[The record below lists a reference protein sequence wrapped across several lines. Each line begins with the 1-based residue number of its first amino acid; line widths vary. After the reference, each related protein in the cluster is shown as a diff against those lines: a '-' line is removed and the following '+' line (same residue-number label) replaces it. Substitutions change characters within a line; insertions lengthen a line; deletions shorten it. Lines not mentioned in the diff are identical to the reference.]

1 MFYHVKVQFSS
12 VNESGARIK
21 EKHEVLVDN
30 CEFFAEAE
38 QKVLDEF
45 IYAGTGDV
53 EVTNMKRSN
62 IMEFAKSHQGGDDE
76 NIYTATIVSIFVEE
90 SGKEKETK
98 YHVGVFAKSVN
109 EATSI
114 VQQYMKMGLQDM
126 RLVSV
131 KETKIESVL

>member
-1 MFYHVKVQFSS
+1 MFYHVKVQFTS
-12 VNESGARIK
+12 VNEIGARIK

-30 CEFFAEAE
+30 CKLFAEAE

-62 IMEFAKSHQGGDDE
+62 IMEFANSHQGGDDE

-90 SGKEKETK
+90 NGKEKETK

-109 EATSI
+109 DATSI

-131 KETKIESVL
+131 KETKIEQVL

>member
-1 MFYHVKVQFSS
+1 MIYHVKVQFSS
-12 VNESGARIK
+12 VNENGATIK

-30 CEFFAEAE
+30 CKLFADAE
-38 QKVLDEF
+38 QKALYEF
-45 IYAGTGDV
+45 IYAGVGDV
-53 EVTNMKRSN
+53 DVTNMKRSN
-62 IMEFAKSHQGGDDE
+62 IMEFANSPQGGDDE

-90 SGKEKETK
+90 NGKEKETK

-109 EATSI
+109 DATSI
-114 VQQYMKMGLQDM
+114 IQQYMKMGLQDM

>member
-1 MFYHVKVQFSS
+1 MFYHVKFQFSS
-12 VNESGARIK
+12 LNENGATIK
-21 EKHEVLVDN
+21 QKHEVLVDN

-38 QKVLDEF
+38 KKVRNEF
-45 IYAGTGDV
+45 IYHGYGDV
-53 EVTNMKRSN
+53 DVTNMKRSN
-62 IMEFAKSHQGGDDE
+62 IMEFANSPQGGDDE

-90 SGKEKETK
+90 NGKEKETK

>member
-1 MFYHVKVQFSS
+1 MFYHVKVQFTS
-12 VNESGARIK
+12 VNEIGATIK

-62 IMEFAKSHQGGDDE
+62 IMEFANSHQGGDDE

-131 KETKIESVL
+131 KETKIEQVL

>member
-38 QKVLDEF
+38 KKVLDEF
-45 IYAGTGDV
+45 IYAGAGDV

-62 IMEFAKSHQGGDDE
+62 IMEFANSHQGGDDE

-131 KETKIESVL
+131 KETKIEQVL

>member
-12 VNESGARIK
+12 LNENGATIK

-62 IMEFAKSHQGGDDE
+62 IMEFANSHQGGDDE

-109 EATSI
+109 DATSI
-114 VQQYMKMGLQDM
+114 VQQDMKMGLQDM

>member
-12 VNESGARIK
+12 VNENGATIK

-30 CEFFAEAE
+30 CKLFADAE
-38 QKVLDEF
+38 QKALYEF
-45 IYAGTGDV
+45 IYAGVGDV

-62 IMEFAKSHQGGDDE
+62 IMEFANSHQGGDDE

-90 SGKEKETK
+90 NGKEKETK

-109 EATSI
+109 DATSI
-114 VQQYMKMGLQDM
+114 IQQYMKMGLQDM

>member
-12 VNESGARIK
+12 VNENGATIK

-30 CEFFAEAE
+30 CKLFADAE
-38 QKVLDEF
+38 QKALYEF
-45 IYAGTGDV
+45 IYAGVGDV

-62 IMEFAKSHQGGDDE
+62 IMEFANSHQGGDDE

>member
-1 MFYHVKVQFSS
+1 MFYHVKVQFTS

-38 QKVLDEF
+38 QKALNEF
-45 IYAGTGDV
+45 IYAGVGNV

-62 IMEFAKSHQGGDDE
+62 IMEFANSPQGGDDE

-90 SGKEKETK
+90 NGKEKETK

-109 EATSI
+109 DATSI

>member
-1 MFYHVKVQFSS
+1 MFYHVKVQFTS
-12 VNESGARIK
+12 VNESGAKTK

-38 QKVLDEF
+38 QKALDEF
-45 IYAGTGDV
+45 IYAGVGDV

-62 IMEFAKSHQGGDDE
+62 IMGFANSPQGGDDE

-90 SGKEKETK
+90 NGKEKETK

-109 EATSI
+109 DATSI

>member
-1 MFYHVKVQFSS
+1 MFYHVKVQFTS
-12 VNESGARIK
+12 VNEIGARIK

-62 IMEFAKSHQGGDDE
+62 IMEFVNSHQGGDDE

-90 SGKEKETK
+90 NGKEKETK

-131 KETKIESVL
+131 KETKIEQVL

>member
-1 MFYHVKVQFSS
+1 MFYHVKVQFTS

-38 QKVLDEF
+38 KKVLDEF

-53 EVTNMKRSN
+53 DVTNMKRSN
-62 IMEFAKSHQGGDDE
+62 IMEFANSPQGGDDE

-90 SGKEKETK
+90 NGKEKETK

-109 EATSI
+109 DATSI
-114 VQQYMKMGLQDM
+114 VQQYMKTGLQDM

>member
-1 MFYHVKVQFSS
+1 MFYHVKVQFSKL
-12 VNESGARIK
+12 NENGATIK

-38 QKVLDEF
+38 KKAKNWF
-45 IYAGTGDV
+45 IYDGFGDV
-53 EVTNMKRSN
+53 DVTNMKRSN
-62 IMEFAKSHQGGDDE
+62 IMEFANSPQGGDDE
-76 NIYTATIVSIFVEE
+76 NIYTATIVSIFVED

>member
-1 MFYHVKVQFSS
+1 MFYHVKVQFTS

-30 CEFFAEAE
+30 CKFFAEAE
-38 QKVLDEF
+38 KKALDEF
-45 IYAGTGDV
+45 IYAGVGDV

-62 IMEFAKSHQGGDDE
+62 IMEFANSPQGGNDK
-76 NIYTATIVSIFVEE
+76 NIYTATIVSIFVDEN
-90 SGKEKETK
+90 GKDKETK

-114 VQQYMKMGLQDM
+114 VQQYMKIGLHGI
-126 RLVSV
+126 RLISV

>member
-12 VNESGARIK
+12 VTEYGATIK

-30 CEFFAEAE
+30 CKLFADAE
-38 QKVLDEF
+38 QKALYEF
-45 IYAGTGDV
+45 IYAGVGDV

-62 IMEFAKSHQGGDDE
+62 IMEFANSPQGGDDE

-90 SGKEKETK
+90 NGKEKETK

-109 EATSI
+109 DATSI

>member
-12 VNESGARIK
+12 VNENGATIK

-30 CEFFAEAE
+30 CKLFADAE
-38 QKVLDEF
+38 QKALYEF
-45 IYAGTGDV
+45 IYAGVGDV

-62 IMEFAKSHQGGDDE
+62 IMEFANSPQGDDDK

-90 SGKEKETK
+90 NGKEKETK

-109 EATSI
+109 DATSI

>member
-1 MFYHVKVQFSS
+1 MFYHVKVQFSN
-12 VNESGARIK
+12 VNENGSTIK

-38 QKVLDEF
+38 TKALDEF
-45 IYAGTGDV
+45 INDGDGDV

-62 IMEFAKSHQGGDDE
+62 IMEFANSPQGGDDE
-76 NIYTATIVSIFVEE
+76 NIYTASIVSICVEE
-90 SGKEKETK
+90 NGKEKETK
-98 YHVGVFAKSVN
+98 YHVCVFAKSVN

>member
-12 VNESGARIK
+12 VNENGARIK

-30 CEFFAEAE
+30 CKLFADAE
-38 QKVLDEF
+38 QKALDEF
-45 IYAGTGDV
+45 IYAGVGDV

-62 IMEFAKSHQGGDDE
+62 IMEFANSPQGGDDE

-90 SGKEKETK
+90 NGKEKETK

-109 EATSI
+109 DATSI
-114 VQQYMKMGLQDM
+114 IQQYMKMGLQDM

>member
-12 VNESGARIK
+12 VNENGARIK

-38 QKVLDEF
+38 TKARNEF
-45 IYAGTGDV
+45 INGGYGDV
-53 EVTNMKRSN
+53 DITNMKRSN
-62 IMEFAKSHQGGDDE
+62 IMEFANSPQGGDDE

-109 EATSI
+109 DATSI
-114 VQQYMKMGLQDM
+114 IQQYMKMGLQDM

>member
-12 VNESGARIK
+12 VNENGATIK

-30 CEFFAEAE
+30 CKLFADAE
-38 QKVLDEF
+38 QKALYEF
-45 IYAGTGDV
+45 IYAGVGDV
-53 EVTNMKRSN
+53 DVTNMKRSN
-62 IMEFAKSHQGGDDE
+62 IMEFANSPQGGDDE

-90 SGKEKETK
+90 NGKEKETK

-109 EATSI
+109 DATSI
-114 VQQYMKMGLQDM
+114 IQQYMKMGLQDM

>member
-1 MFYHVKVQFSS
+1 MFYHVKVQFTS

-62 IMEFAKSHQGGDDE
+62 IMEFANSHQGGDDE

-131 KETKIESVL
+131 KETKIEQVL

>member
-1 MFYHVKVQFSS
+1 MFYHVKVQFTS
-12 VNESGARIK
+12 VNESGATIK

-30 CEFFAEAE
+30 CEFFAEAD
-38 QKVLDEF
+38 KKARYEF
-45 IYAGTGDV
+45 IYAGVGDV

-62 IMEFAKSHQGGDDE
+62 IMEFANSPQGGDDE

-90 SGKEKETK
+90 NGKEKETK

-109 EATSI
+109 DATSI

>member
-1 MFYHVKVQFSS
+1 MFYHVKVQFTS
-12 VNESGARIK
+12 VNESGATIK

-38 QKVLDEF
+38 KKALDEF
-45 IYAGTGDV
+45 IYAGVGDV

-62 IMEFAKSHQGGDDE
+62 IMEFANSHQGGDDE

-109 EATSI
+109 DATSI

-126 RLVSV
+126 RLVSG
-131 KETKIESVL
+131 KETKIESVI

>member
-12 VNESGARIK
+12 VNENGATIK

-30 CEFFAEAE
+30 CKLFADAE
-38 QKVLDEF
+38 KKALYEF
-45 IYAGTGDV
+45 IYAGVGDV

-62 IMEFAKSHQGGDDE
+62 IMEFANSPQGGDDE

-90 SGKEKETK
+90 NGKEKETK

-109 EATSI
+109 DATSI
-114 VQQYMKMGLQDM
+114 IQQYMKMGLQDM

>member
-12 VNESGARIK
+12 VKEYGATIK

-30 CEFFAEAE
+30 CELFAEAE
-38 QKVLDEF
+38 QKALYEF
-45 IYAGTGDV
+45 IYAGVGDV
-53 EVTNMKRSN
+53 DVTNMKRSN
-62 IMEFAKSHQGGDDE
+62 IMNFANSPQGGDDE

-90 SGKEKETK
+90 NGKEKETK

-131 KETKIESVL
+131 KETKIEQVL

>member
-1 MFYHVKVQFSS
+1 MFYHVKVQFTS
-12 VNESGARIK
+12 VNESGATIK

-38 QKVLDEF
+38 KKALDEF
-45 IYAGTGDV
+45 IYAGVGDV

-62 IMEFAKSHQGGDDE
+62 IMEFANSPQGGDDE

-90 SGKEKETK
+90 NGKEKETK

-114 VQQYMKMGLQDM
+114 VQQYMKMGLLDM

-131 KETKIESVL
+131 KETKIEQVL

>member
-1 MFYHVKVQFSS
+1 MFYHVKVQFTS
-12 VNESGARIK
+12 VNESGATIK

-62 IMEFAKSHQGGDDE
+62 IMEFTNSPQGGNDD

-90 SGKEKETK
+90 NGKEKETK

-131 KETKIESVL
+131 KETKIEQVL

>member
-12 VNESGARIK
+12 VNENGATIK

-30 CEFFAEAE
+30 CKLFADAE
-38 QKVLDEF
+38 QKALYEF
-45 IYAGTGDV
+45 IYAGVGDV

-62 IMEFAKSHQGGDDE
+62 IMEFANSPQGGDDE

-90 SGKEKETK
+90 NGKEKETK

-109 EATSI
+109 DATSI
-114 VQQYMKMGLQDM
+114 IQQYMKMGLQDM

>member
-1 MFYHVKVQFSS
+1 MFYHVKVQFSN
-12 VNESGARIK
+12 VNETGATIK

-38 QKVLDEF
+38 TKALNEF
-45 IYAGTGDV
+45 INDGDGDV

-62 IMEFAKSHQGGDDE
+62 IMEFANSRDDDE

-90 SGKEKETK
+90 NGKEKETK

-109 EATSI
+109 DATSI

>member
-1 MFYHVKVQFSS
+1 MFYHVKVRFSS
-12 VNESGARIK
+12 VNEIGAKIK

-38 QKVLDEF
+38 KKALDEF
-45 IYAGTGDV
+45 IYAGVGDV

-62 IMEFAKSHQGGDDE
+62 IMEFANSPQGDDDK

-90 SGKEKETK
+90 NGKEKETK

-109 EATSI
+109 DATSI

>member
-30 CEFFAEAE
+30 CEFLAEAE
-38 QKVLDEF
+38 KNARNKF
-45 IYAGTGDV
+45 INDGYGYVD
-53 EVTNMKRSN
+53 VTNMKRSN
-62 IMEFAKSHQGGDDE
+62 IMEFANSPQGGDDE
-76 NIYTATIVSIFVEE
+76 NIYTATIVSICVEE
-90 SGKEKETK
+90 NGKEKETK

>member
-1 MFYHVKVQFSS
+1 MFYHVKVQFTS
-12 VNESGARIK
+12 VNESGATIK

-38 QKVLDEF
+38 KKALDEF

-62 IMEFAKSHQGGDDE
+62 IMEFTNSPQGGNDD

-90 SGKEKETK
+90 NGKEKETK

-131 KETKIESVL
+131 KETKIEQVL

>member
-1 MFYHVKVQFSS
+1 MFYHVKVQFTS
-12 VNESGARIK
+12 VNEIGATIK

-30 CEFFAEAE
+30 CELFAEAE

-62 IMEFAKSHQGGDDE
+62 IMEFANSHQGGDDE

-131 KETKIESVL
+131 KETKIEQVL

>member
-62 IMEFAKSHQGGDDE
+62 IMEFANSPQGGNDD

-90 SGKEKETK
+90 NGKEKETK

-126 RLVSV
+126 RLVLV

>member
-1 MFYHVKVQFSS
+1 MFYHVKVQFTS
-12 VNESGARIK
+12 VNEIGARIK
-21 EKHEVLVDN
+21 EKHDVLVDN
-30 CEFFAEAE
+30 CEFFTEAE

-62 IMEFAKSHQGGDDE
+62 IMEFANSPQGGDDE

-90 SGKEKETK
+90 NGKEKETK

-109 EATSI
+109 DATSI

>member
-1 MFYHVKVQFSS
+1 MFYHVKFQFT
-12 VNESGARIK
+12 NLNANGATIK

-38 QKVLDEF
+38 KMAMNEF
-45 IYAGTGDV
+45 INYGYGDV
-53 EVTNMKRSN
+53 DVTNMKRSN
-62 IMEFAKSHQGGDDE
+62 IMEFANSPQGGDDE
-76 NIYTATIVSIFVEE
+76 NVYTATIVSIFVEE
-90 SGKEKETK
+90 NGKEKETK

>member
-38 QKVLDEF
+38 KKALNEF
-45 IYAGTGDV
+45 IYAGVGNV

-62 IMEFAKSHQGGDDE
+62 IMEFANSHQGGDDE